1 MCGLPLGFTICVFSC
16 VRRRRNEKC
25 VCVCTMHTTVSAHM
39 KVCKESQLGD
49 KREESTND
57 RRRKSERETPW
68 RKKAPTMLLSFGFP
82 PLTSLR
88 SAPTQQEC
96 RLRRCLCPIDV
107 LRVTADWFHW
117 WNATKYMHLIFCQL
131 FPLQA
136 LILI

>member
-1 MCGLPLGFTICVFSC
+1 MCSVVSVEGEMRSV
-16 VRRRRNEKC
+16 C

-96 RLRRCLCPIDV
+96 RLRRCLCV
-107 LRVTADWFHW
+107 LL
-117 WNATKYMHLIFCQL
+117 MS
-131 FPLQA
+131 
-136 LILI
+136 